1 LESAIERD
9 GNARVSRDGEEL
21 RITGLSAA
29 RVGEIALE
37 ARVALSDLEAEH
49 RSLEDRYM
57 ELTQGK
63 GR

>member
-1 LESAIERD
+1 
-9 GNARVSRDGEEL
+9 
-21 RITGLSAA
+21 
-29 RVGEIALE
+29 VGELALE
-37 ARVALSDLEAEH
+37 AGVALSELEVEH